1 MLSIDTEVDKYQKF
15 SRLRLATVNTVR
27 KEIRY
32 KLPKLLANVALALM
46 FWTMSHIALV
56 TLNSVSTEL
65 AFLLQIGLLLA
76 AGMFLVRTL
85 FDALTIAD
93 KVTGLFLRR
102 LGIKEGW
109 SRQRVFKDV
118 IYIVAILLVAA
129 AIFPLFRNLSNFGPL
144 LQEITTYA
152 ALGLIILFVYD
163 IARTFYRITE
173 EKANSVANWIS
184 NSSNDEEKINGK

>member
-1 MLSIDTEVDKYQKF
+1 MLSIDTEVGKYPKS
-15 SRLRLATVNTVR
+15 SRLGLATVNTVR

-46 FWTMSHIALV
+46 FWAMSHIALV

-65 AFLLQIGLLLA
+65 AFLLQMGLLLA

-85 FDALTIAD
+85 FDALAIAD

-109 SRQRVFKDV
+109 SRQRVFKDA
-118 IYIVAILLVAA
+118 IYIVAILLVVA
-129 AIFPLFRNLSNFGPL
+129 AIFPLFRNLPNFGAL
-144 LQEITTYA
+144 LQEITKYA

-163 IARTFYRITE
+163 IGRTFYRITE
-173 EKANSVANWIS
+173 EKANSVANRIL
-184 NSSNDEEKINGK
+184 NSSNDEEKIDGK

>member
-1 MLSIDTEVDKYQKF
+1 MPSIVTEVDKYQKF
-15 SRLRLATVNTVR
+15 SRLELATVSNVR
-27 KEIRY
+27 QEIRY
-32 KLPKLLANVALALM
+32 TLPKLVANVALALT

-56 TLNSVSTEL
+56 TLNSINAEL
-65 AFLLQIGLLLA
+65 ASLLQIGLLLA
-76 AGMFLVRTL
+76 AGLFLIRTL

-93 KVTGLFLRR
+93 KVTGVFLKR

-109 SRQRVFKDV
+109 SKQRVFKDI

-129 AIFPLFRNLSNFGPL
+129 AVIPLFHNLSNFGPL

-152 ALGLIILFVYD
+152 ALGAIILFVYD
-163 IARTFYRITE
+163 IGRTFYRITE
-173 EKANSVANWIS
+173 EKANSVANRIS

>member
-1 MLSIDTEVDKYQKF
+1 MS
-15 SRLRLATVNTVR
+15 TVR
-27 KEIRY
+27 QEIRY
-32 KLPKLLANVALALM
+32 TLPKLLANVALALM

-56 TLNSVSTEL
+56 TLNGVSAEL
-65 AFLLQIGLLLA
+65 AFLLQVGLLLA
-76 AGMFLVRTL
+76 AGLFLIRTL
-85 FDALTIAD
+85 FNALTIAD

-109 SRQRVFKDV
+109 SRQRVLKDT
-118 IYIVAILLVAA
+118 IYIVVILLVAA
-129 AIFPLFRNLSNFGPL
+129 AIIPLFRNLSNFGPL

-163 IARTFYRITE
+163 IGRTFYRITE
-173 EKANSVANWIS
+173 EKANSIANRIS